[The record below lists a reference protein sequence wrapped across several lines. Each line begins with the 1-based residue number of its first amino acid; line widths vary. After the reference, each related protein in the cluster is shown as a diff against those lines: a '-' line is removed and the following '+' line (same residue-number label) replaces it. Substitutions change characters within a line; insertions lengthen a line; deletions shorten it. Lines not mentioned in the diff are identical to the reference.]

1 MGLRTKHIPL
11 LLIIGAAM
19 LLLSSCINCTCEKVT
34 FWGLHFNNYNR
45 ATDSFAR
52 VEVYPRDLDFG
63 LVLSS
68 SDEAIGFTG
77 DMSYSFSYNYDY
89 KITVLPSG
97 KVYTLQGL
105 SQDVKSKKT
114 IGSDCKAVRC
124 AHSYKLN
131 GVGFSTPEQA
141 DTTGAKYIPVN

>member
-1 MGLRTKHIPL
+1 MGLRVKYIPV
-11 LLIIGAAM
+11 LLIIGAAT
-19 LLLSSCINCTCEKVT
+19 LLFSSCINCTCEKVT
-34 FWGLHFNNYNR
+34 FWGIHFNNYNR

-68 SDEAIGFTG
+68 SEEAIGFNG
-77 DMSYSFSYNYDY
+77 DMSYNFNFNYDY
-89 KITVLPSG
+89 KIIVLPAG
-97 KVYTLQGL
+97 RVYTLQNL

-114 IGSDCKAVRC
+114 IGSDCKDVRC

-131 GVGFSTPEQA
+131 GVAFNTPEQA
-141 DTTGAKYIPVN
+141 DTTGATYISVN